1 MRSYQSSFVA
11 TNDCHYLNADDVEA
25 HDVLLCIQTQAKVN
39 DAKRMRFEA
48 RDLYYKSAEEMEQ
61 AFKHIP
67 EALSNTVR
75 IAEECHVEMTS
86 RITTSPYTNSG
97 RDDAV
102 DGVPA
107 PCA

>member
-1 MRSYQSSFVA
+1 MGVSIWKSKPIHCLIGRTLNNKLLELAERAKVPLVA

-67 EALSNTVR
+67 EAFPIRS
-75 IAEECHVEMTS
+75 A
-86 RITTSPYTNSG
+86 
-97 RDDAV
+97 
-102 DGVPA
+102 
-107 PCA
+107 